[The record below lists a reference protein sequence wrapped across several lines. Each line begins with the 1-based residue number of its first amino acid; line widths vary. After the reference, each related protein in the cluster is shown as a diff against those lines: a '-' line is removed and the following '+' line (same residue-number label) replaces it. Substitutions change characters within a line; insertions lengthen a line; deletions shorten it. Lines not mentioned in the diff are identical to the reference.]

1 MPTEVA
7 LKRARKRK
15 FKAKERLSFGSSSS
29 GSSSLPSHMK
39 ADLPDLFARLE
50 VQQKAEEDVPRC
62 DDSEDR
68 TKGSASNRCSTDEIV
83 PTTEK
88 AVSEMRAAESSPY
101 SIKSMDENE
110 WEDGPRKSTTDAS
123 SSNFEGNLIKSEEAG
138 SDALTDSDAVDIA
151 TPLRKALKKNGPFL
165 EELLSARSKS
175 QVQYVIY
182 PNGALTAFMDLPP
195 GFELAQEGRYI
206 FLYYEDR
213 DAEECDCSG
222 SSYIQDEPYTRRYSR
237 GSSDGVHQHADDGE
251 PERERCSSSCSRYYE
266 SFVEEQFEEEKHRLK
281 DASCLVPLSPPSYPR
296 GVEAVQ
302 ETSDAD
308 AQTKVLDTSQF
319 REFQSTLQSRDADV
333 TPMKERL
340 ENLRQN
346 KVGEV
351 QQLKTEQL
359 LKSLQAVTPQYVVK
373 LKNRTA
379 TKEEKMGDKNR
390 AGDKV
395 SPPQQLLPLRQGSLP
410 PRLRPEDK
418 LLMPSVERK
427 FWPM

>member
-1 MPTEVA
+1 
-7 LKRARKRK
+7 
-15 FKAKERLSFGSSSS
+15 
-29 GSSSLPSHMK
+29 MK

-50 VQQKAEEDVPRC
+50 VQQKGEEYAPRC

-68 TKGSASNRCSTDEIV
+68 TKGTASNHCSTDYIV
-83 PTTEK
+83 PTAEK
-88 AVSEMRAAESSPY
+88 AGSEMHAAESSPY
-101 SIKSMDENE
+101 STKTVDGNDC
-110 WEDGPRKSTTDAS
+110 EDGPKKSATDAS
-123 SSNFEGNLIKSEEAG
+123 SSNFEGYLIKSEEAE
-138 SDALTDSDAVDIA
+138 SDALTDSDVVDIA
-151 TPLRKALKKNGPFL
+151 TLLRKALKKNGPFF
-165 EELLSARSKS
+165 EELLSAQSQS

-182 PNGALTAFMDLPP
+182 LNGTLTAFMDLPP

-222 SSYIQDEPYTRRYSR
+222 SSHIQDEPNTGRCSR

-251 PERERCSSSCSRYYE
+251 PERERCSSSSSSYYG
-266 SFVEEQFEEEKHRLK
+266 SFVEEELEEEKHGLK
-281 DASCLVPLSPPSYPR
+281 DASSQVPLSPPCYSG
-296 GVEAVQ
+296 GVQAVQ

-319 REFQSTLQSRDADV
+319 MEFQSTLQSRDADV
-333 TPMKERL
+333 TLMKERL

-379 TKEEKMGDKNR
+379 TKEQEPGDKNR

-395 SPPQQLLPLRQGSLP
+395 SPPQPRLPLHQGSLP
-410 PRLRPEDK
+410 LRLRPEDK

-427 FWPM
+427 PWPM